1 MISKKIKIGEKEIS
15 VAYCYAT
22 EISFKKLSG
31 FVVSDFDD
39 KNPEHILYL
48 IVSAM
53 QSYYL
58 AKGEEIPVADTYFL
72 YECTSDDLITA
83 LSEIV
88 ALHHEWYKIPYD
100 KPAERKE
107 QSKKK

>member
-1 MISKKIKIGEKEIS
+1 
-15 VAYCYAT
+15 
-22 EISFKKLSG
+22 
-31 FVVSDFDD
+31 
-39 KNPEHILYL
+39 
-48 IVSAM
+48 M

-100 KPAERKE
+100 RPAESKE